1 VDTSALSPTER
12 AAYILREAFDY
23 PYQEI
28 ADILQT
34 SEANTRQLVTR
45 ARKHIADGRR
55 TRVSPAEQQR
65 LLDTFIAAAQRGDL
79 AALEGLFASDIVSY
93 SDGGGVVRAAQKP
106 VQGRDRVAKFIAA
119 VSSHFWTGVTLSWIE
134 ANGQACVRILRAD
147 GVGALATISASAQG
161 IDQIMWFMRPSKLL
175 AISLARQRLQKGY
188 TPESDVG

>member
-1 VDTSALSPTER
+1 
-12 AAYILREAFDY
+12 
-23 PYQEI
+23 
-28 ADILQT
+28 
-34 SEANTRQLVTR
+34 
-45 ARKHIADGRR
+45 
-55 TRVSPAEQQR
+55 
-65 LLDTFIAAAQRGDL
+65 LDTFIAAAQRGDL

-119 VSSHFWTGVTLSWIE
+119 VSSHFWTGVTLSRIE
-134 ANGQACVRILRAD
+134 ANGQSCVRISRDD
-147 GVGALATISASAQG
+147 GVGALATISASAEG